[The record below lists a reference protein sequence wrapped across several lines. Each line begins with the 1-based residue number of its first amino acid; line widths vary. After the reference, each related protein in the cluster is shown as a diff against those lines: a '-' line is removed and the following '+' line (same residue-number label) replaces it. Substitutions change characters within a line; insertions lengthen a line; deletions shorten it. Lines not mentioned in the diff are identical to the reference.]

1 MSLPELA
8 TRRRVTVGMLTLTM
22 VLFGL
27 IGLSGLKVNLLPDLS
42 YPTLTVRTE
51 YEGAAPLE
59 IENLISQPV
68 EEAVG
73 VVKNVRK
80 VHSVSRTGQSDV
92 VLEFAWGTDMDMAS
106 LEVRDKLDTLQLPLE
121 AKKPLLLRFNPSTD
135 PILRLGLTTDG
146 CADKEA
152 TPDNGIAPTAAAKA
166 ACTPTAV
173 SEIELKQLRRFADDD
188 LKKRIEPVS
197 GVAAVKVGGGL
208 EDEIDVAIDQQQL
221 ARLGIDINDVITRL
235 KNENVNASG
244 GRIDEGSQR
253 FLVRT
258 INQFKTLDEMREL
271 LIKVDGNVPVK
282 LKDIATVTQ
291 GFKEREGIVRIDGRE
306 AIELAVYKEGD
317 ANTVSVAKAVNATTE
332 RLKDSLPR
340 GARLTTIEDQSVFIE
355 HALSEVR
362 FDALLGGVLAILII
376 FFFLGHAWSTFI
388 ISLSLPVSLIAT
400 FFFMGQLHL
409 SLNVMSLGGLALAT
423 GMVVDDSIVVLENI
437 ARLREKGLGIVEA
450 AVKGTA
456 EVGMA
461 VTASTLTT
469 VAVFFPLVFV
479 QGVAGQLFRDQ
490 ALTITFAMLISLIVA
505 MTLIPMLASLRGRA
519 PLSYKDEPVDQETL
533 WSKAWRSTLALLVWP
548 LRGPLT
554 LWKVVLFVL
563 TLLPRLAAAALY
575 FVLMSVL
582 VLFSAAIRFGARG
595 AFFIGDLLQ
604 GRRTGLTFAYARN
617 ALAWGM
623 NALRWPYASADVP
636 DRKGALF
643 ALTLLPK
650 VALVPLIVIAVVAC
664 AVMPPLVYLFGLVA
678 RFILHW
684 LGWATNTGYTRAAR
698 AYHGFLPS
706 ALAHPG
712 RVLGFAAL
720 TFGLALALVP
730 TLGLDLIPQLAQGRF
745 DMTVTLPPGTPLA
758 ETDKVVGEI
767 STRHAKDPGVASI
780 YGVAGAGTRLDANPT
795 ESGENI
801 ARLSIALADGGSKAI
816 EAAEVDRLRTGMAS
830 HADAE
835 VKFARPQLFSFSAPL
850 EVEIRGYDLD
860 ALAKAGHRL
869 GELMKASPRFA
880 DIKSTVEGGYPEIQI
895 KFDQDRAA
903 ALGMT
908 TRDIADRVVRKV
920 KGEVATRYDFR
931 DRKIDV
937 LVRSRLSDRGSVD
950 DIRNLVV
957 GYVAAGN
964 ATSSTASSSTPSSG
978 GTSATVNAT
987 PTSTTASVS
996 TGTGTK
1002 ATTVSDTARTS
1013 ADTPIRLSS
1022 VAEVI
1027 ATEGPSEIH
1036 RVSAERVA
1044 IVSANLRYGDLGSAV
1059 REINDIVSKNPLAA
1073 GVKVHVGGQS
1083 EELDSSVKSLMFAL
1097 GLAIFLVYLVMASQ
1111 FESLL
1116 HPFVIM
1122 FSIPLAAVG
1131 AVLALK
1137 LTRSPVSV
1145 VVFIG
1150 LIMLVGIV
1158 VKNAIVLIDRV
1169 NQLREAGVA
1178 KRDAIAQGAESRLR
1192 PIVMTT
1198 LCTLIGFS
1206 PLAIGV
1212 GEGAEVRAPM
1222 AITVIGGLAVSTLLT
1237 LVVIPVVYD
1246 LLDRRGD
1253 AWYRARGERHRAKAM
1268 KKAQGDEDGDH
1279 AAGEPEG
1286 QHA

>member
-8 TRRRVTVGMLTLTM
+8 TRRRVTVGMLTLTL

-42 YPTLTVRTE
+42 YPTLTVRTD

-59 IENLISQPV
+59 IENLVSQPV

-92 VLEFAWGTDMDMAS
+92 VLEFSWGTDMDMAS

-135 PILRLGLTTDG
+135 PILRLGLSAPGTG
-146 CADKEA
+146 EA
-152 TPDNGIAPTAAAKA
+152 GEAQ
-166 ACTPTAV
+166 
-173 SEIELKQLRRFADDD
+173 LKQLRRFADDE
-188 LKKRIEPVS
+188 LKKRIEPVA

-208 EDEIDVAIDQQQL
+208 EDEIDVSIDQQKL

-235 KNENVNASG
+235 RNENVNASG
-244 GRIDEGSQR
+244 GRIEEGSQR

-258 INQFKTLDEMREL
+258 INQFRSLDEMREL
-271 LIKVDGNVPVK
+271 LVALDNGVPIR
-282 LKDIATVTQ
+282 LKDIAEVRQ
-291 GFKEREGIVRIDGRE
+291 GYKEREGIVRIDGRE
-306 AIELAVYKEGD
+306 AIELAIYKEGD
-317 ANTVSVAKAVNATTE
+317 GNTVSVAKAVKAQLGT
-332 RLKDSLPR
+332 LKESLPA
-340 GARLTTIEDQSVFIE
+340 GATLSTIEDQSVFIE
-355 HALSEVR
+355 HALGEVK
-362 FDALLGGVLAILII
+362 FDAMLGGLLAILII
-376 FFFLGHAWSTFI
+376 FFFLGDAWSTFI

-400 FFFMGQLHL
+400 FFFMDQLHL

-437 ARLREKGLGIVEA
+437 ARLREKGLSIVKA
-450 AVKGTA
+450 AVQGTA

-490 ALTITFAMLISLIVA
+490 ALTITFAMLVSLVVA
-505 MTLIPMLASLRGRA
+505 MTLIPMLASLKGRS
-519 PLSYKDEPVDQETL
+519 PLAYREEPARELRPLPRNRV
-533 WSKAWRSTLALLVWP
+533 ARALVVAGRLVSQ
-548 LRGPLT
+548 
-554 LWKVVLFVL
+554 VLFQIVPRMFAWL
-563 TLLPRLAAAALY
+563 VASVSRVGGTAVGRTLRFVGRGVTAPYDRAAA
-575 FVLMSVL
+575 F
-582 VLFSAAIRFGARG
+582 
-595 AFFIGDLLQ
+595 
-604 GRRTGLTFAYARN
+604 
-617 ALAWGM
+617 
-623 NALRWPYASADVP
+623 
-636 DRKGALF
+636 
-643 ALTLLPK
+643 
-650 VALVPLIVIAVVAC
+650 
-664 AVMPPLVYLFGLVA
+664 
-678 RFILHW
+678 
-684 LGWATNTGYTRAAR
+684 
-698 AYHGFLPS
+698 YHRSLPS
-706 ALAHPG
+706 ALAHPW
-712 RVLGFAAL
+712 RVLGFAAAAL
-720 TFGLALALVP
+720 AAALALVP

-758 ETDKVVGEI
+758 ETDRIVQQI
-767 STRHAKDPGVASI
+767 STRHAEDPGVASI
-780 YGVAGAGTRLDANPT
+780 HGVAGSGTRLDANPT

-801 ARLSIALADGGSKAI
+801 ARLSIALEDGGSKAI
-816 EAAEVDRLRTGMAS
+816 EAAEIARLRADVPR
-830 HADAE
+830 ADAS

-860 ALAKAGHRL
+860 ALAKGGNRL
-869 GELMKASPRFA
+869 AELMKASPRFT
-880 DIKSTVEGGYPEIQI
+880 DVKSTVEGGYPEIQVR
-895 KFDQDRAA
+895 FDQDRAA
-903 ALGMT
+903 ALGLT
-908 TRDIADRVVRKV
+908 SRDIADRLVRKV

-937 LVRSRLSDRGSVD
+937 LVRARLADRGSVE

-957 GYVAAGN
+957 GYVAAPVAAAGGN
-964 ATSSTASSSTPSSG
+964 TTPAAPASL
-978 GTSATVNAT
+978 
-987 PTSTTASVS
+987 
-996 TGTGTK
+996 
-1002 ATTVSDTARTS
+1002 SDTARS
-1013 ADTPIRLSS
+1013 PGDTPIRLSA
-1022 VAEVI
+1022 VADVL

-1036 RVSAERVA
+1036 RISQERVA
-1044 IVSANLRYGDLGSAV
+1044 IVSSNLRHGDLASAV
-1059 REINDIVSKNPLAA
+1059 AEVEQIVAAHPLAA
-1073 GVKVHVGGQS
+1073 GVKVRVGGQS
-1083 EELDSSVKSLMFAL
+1083 EELDASVQSLLFAL

-1131 AVLALK
+1131 AVAALK
-1137 LTRSPVSV
+1137 LSGSAISV

-1178 KRDAIAQGAESRLR
+1178 KREAIAQGAESRLR

-1198 LCTLIGFS
+1198 LCTLIGFA

-1222 AITVIGGLAVSTLLT
+1222 ALTVIGGLAVSTLLT

-1246 LLDRRGD
+1246 LLDRRAD
-1253 AWYRARGERHRAKAM
+1253 EWYVARGARHRARA
-1268 KKAQGDEDGDH
+1268 AGHAADED
-1279 AAGEPEG
+1279 AARTPAGE
-1286 QHA
+1286 AA